1 MISVTLSD
9 GSNVSG
15 LLGDETEEDLEIL
28 SLDGSSR
35 LIDKTMIVSRTAP
48 ISSMPPMGFI
58 LTKRELRDVI
68 AFLIELNE

>member
-15 LLGDETEEDLEIL
+15 LLGDETGEGLEIL
-28 SLDGSSR
+28 SLDGSSM

-48 ISSMPPMGFI
+48 ISSMPPMGFM
-58 LTKRELRDVI
+58 LTKRDLRDVI
-68 AFLIELNE
+68 DFLNE